1 MSAATTTSTSSRP
14 GLARPLLT
22 TVAVTVGTNLAI
34 YLAGWLADV
43 DFTVIQGDTVRHV
56 NAILVVVMSVAP
68 LLLGG
73 LALALTR
80 RWSPTSWRLL
90 AWVGLVIGVVSMPL
104 FLDATAGTK
113 LTLSPMHL
121 VAGIAWFVL
130 VTRELQ
136 ASKA

>member
-1 MSAATTTSTSSRP
+1 MSDSLVGCRLGQHP
-14 GLARPLLT
+14 VRGPL
-22 TVAVTVGTNLAI
+22 V
-34 YLAGWLADV
+34 
-43 DFTVIQGDTVRHV
+43 QGDTIRHV